1 MMDSTGRRL
10 NSVLG
15 LRWDDFHFEKR
26 TITWRPELDKKRRT
40 WVVPMPKQAEQAPV
54 KFRAEHPAT
63 SCSGRCELLA

>member
-1 MMDSTGRRL
+1 L

-15 LRWDDFHFEKR
+15 LRWDDFDFEKR